1 MAYLTLSRK
10 WLWAGGAVVSA
21 VFACLLYY
29 AMTRIA
35 PEKRESGPGVA
46 ATHEV
51 SVNRLP
57 PANPAE
63 ALLGTDSSIS
73 QRELQLV
80 LVATS
85 PGKTPREG
93 TATLGTD
100 PRNPQTYAAGARLVN
115 GAVIEEVY
123 ADHIVLE
130 LNAKRTN
137 LPLGRRSIIQ
147 RLTSSVPETD
157 ATTVGGAAA
166 HQPLDTVATSRED
179 LSEIIRPEPVF
190 DEQGYVGLKIL
201 PGRYRNKLEALGLQS
216 GDIVRTIDGKTPK
229 TADAAWQ
236 LLDDTLSTG
245 SSIVV
250 TVEREGTLS
259 SMILDGSKITES
271 AVQVNPFETTAP
283 APPQS

>member
-1 MAYLTLSRK
+1 MK
-10 WLWAGGAVVSA
+10 WLWTGGAVVAA
-21 VFACLLYY
+21 VFAYLLYQ
-29 AMTRIA
+29 AMIGTSA
-35 PEKRESGPGVA
+35 EKGKPGPGLA
-46 ATHEV
+46 ATREND
-51 SVNRLP
+51 VNQLP

-115 GAVIEEVY
+115 GAVIEAVY
-123 ADHIVLE
+123 ADYIVLE
-130 LNAKRTN
+130 LDGKRTN
-137 LPLGRRSIIQ
+137 LPLGRRSIVQ

-157 ATTVGGAAA
+157 ATTVGGAHA

-229 TADAAWQ
+229 SADAAWQ

-250 TVEREGTLS
+250 SIEREGAMT
-259 SMILDGSKITES
+259 SMILDGTKIIES
-271 AVQVNPFETTAP
+271 AVQVNPFEMARP
-283 APPQS
+283 QPPQS